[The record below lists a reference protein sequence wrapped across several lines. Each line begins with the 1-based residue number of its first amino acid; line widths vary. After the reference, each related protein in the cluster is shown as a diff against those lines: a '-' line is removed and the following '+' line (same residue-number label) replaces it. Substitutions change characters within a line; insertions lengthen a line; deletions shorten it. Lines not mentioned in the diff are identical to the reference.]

1 MSVFFGSRKSGFF
14 WVIFCALYPF
24 FFVIILCVVLVKIR
38 FCSLKKTFFASER
51 QKREREEGQRDEER
65 FCPIEKSFCYILLFI
80 YRVFRQ
86 GETRIY
92 Y

>member
-1 MSVFFGSRKSGFF
+1 VFFLVRGKVAFLGDFLCTLS
-14 WVIFCALYPF
+14 F

>member
-1 MSVFFGSRKSGFF
+1 MAFFGR
-14 WVIFCALYPF
+14 
-24 FFVIILCVVLVKIR
+24 FFVHFILFCNPPLCVVLKIR
-38 FCSLKKTFFASER
+38 FCSLKKTFASER
-51 QKREREEGQRDEER
+51 SKREREEGQRDEER
-65 FCPIEKSFCYILLFI
+65 RPIEKSFCYILLFI